1 MSIKGTRKFI
11 TKEVAQD
18 ANQYLGRR
26 GEVWFQEGTSTIRF
40 GDNVTVGG
48 QLLASGSSD
57 RLTDSG
63 NNQLVWNS
71 STLTWPDT
79 SVQTT
84 AFTGNSTSVDVM
96 NTNGLTT
103 TYYLT
108 FVENRTSA
116 QTVRAD
122 VDLTYRTDSNTLV
135 VGNLNVQ
142 NILRIGAGV
151 NERWQSVSD
160 ATGVVVHDCSL
171 GHIFYHTSVDA
182 NWTVNLTNLNL
193 DVSHATSITL
203 VISQGGTGYIPSA
216 VQIAGVAQTIMWQN
230 NQVPTPSVNRV
241 DVVTFS
247 ILNSAGTYTV
257 LGQLTG
263 F

>member
-1 MSIKGTRKFI
+1 MGIKGTRKFVS
-11 TKEVAQD
+11 KEVAQD
-18 ANQYLGRR
+18 ADQYLGRK
-26 GEVWFQEGTSTIRF
+26 GEVWFQEGTSQIRF

-48 QLLASGSSD
+48 QLLATGSSNS
-57 RLTDSG
+57 LTDSG

-71 STLTWPDT
+71 STLIWPDT

-84 AFTGNSTSVDVM
+84 AFTGNAVSVDIM
-96 NTNGLTT
+96 NTNGLSTP
-103 TYYLT
+103 YYLT

-122 VDLTYRTDSNTLV
+122 VDLTYRTDTNTLAL
-135 VGNLNVQ
+135 GNMQVQ
-142 NILRIGAGV
+142 NTLRIGSGV
-151 NERWQSVSD
+151 LERWHPLSD

-182 NWTVNLTNLNL
+182 NWTVNLINFNL
-193 DVSHATSITL
+193 DDSHATSITL
-203 VISQGGTGYIPSA
+203 VISQGATGYIPNEL
-216 VQIAGVAQTIMWQN
+216 QIAGVAQTILWQN
-230 NQVPTPSVNRV
+230 NQVPTASVNRV